1 MTNGDELA
9 PGDVV
14 AIQQLMALYGH
25 VADSP
30 DGERLAEVFTQDA
43 VFHSRVRDV
52 RLEGLPAIQRW
63 FALGK
68 PPHPPAHQSTN
79 VFVYVA
85 DGTVRVL
92 SKYIAINAETGRA
105 RTGDY
110 TDVVVKTDAGWRI
123 RERVS
128 VARFGD

>member
-1 MTNGDELA
+1 MTGDALSQGA
-9 PGDVV
+9 IV

-25 VADSP
+25 AADSP
-30 DGERLAEVFTQDA
+30 DGALLDEVFTEDA

-52 RLEGLPAIQRW
+52 KLEGLPAIRRW

-79 VFVYVA
+79 VFVYVT
-85 DGTVRVL
+85 DGTVRVM
-92 SKYIAINAETGRA
+92 SKYIAINAETGSA

-110 TDVVVKTDAGWRI
+110 TDIVVKTDAGWR
-123 RERVS
+123 
-128 VARFGD
+128 

>member
-1 MTNGDELA
+1 MNGDELA
-9 PGDVV
+9 TGDIV

-25 VADSP
+25 AADSP
-30 DGERLAEVFTQDA
+30 DTELLAQVFTEDA

-52 RLEGLPAIQRW
+52 KLEGLPAIQRW

-79 VFVYVA
+79 VFVYVTDA
-85 DGTVRVL
+85 TVRVM
-92 SKYIAINAETGRA
+92 SKYIAINAETATA

-110 TDVVVKTDAGWRI
+110 TDIVVKTDEGWRI